1 MELEGGNIMI
11 HGPGMME
18 FKASR
23 IDVAVPLFTEI
34 EEKVTVLIGD
44 GVGNFGRI
52 QI

>member
-1 MELEGGNIMI
+1 MI
-11 HGPGMME
+11 HGQGVME

-23 IDVAVPLFTEI
+23 IDVAAPLFTEVQ
-34 EEKVTVLIGD
+34 EKVSVLIGD